1 MLTLYTAIGHLKF
14 QKNTDQTTT
23 PLVINQNQE
32 YGLTHE
38 ELLLWS
44 CLAFQILQIHELED
58 AYMQRK
64 NACGTEDTASF
75 AHTLNRLMLRGL
87 IAKGD
92 GMTGADALYR
102 LLGELYITPVENHF
116 SARLFSCIHLYLKGD
131 INRKDFG
138 SYLKKA
144 AFTPIEETILQ
155 LANAVPLSTAELVT
169 CVKNNITVQSDQ
181 DVLEALYQ
189 DSDVTCKTL
198 AEDVAQNHVHY
209 PVLQAV
215 GNLYLNKQI
224 LFQKF

>member
-92 GMTGADALYR
+92 GMTGVDALYR
-102 LLGELYITPVENHF
+102 LLGELYITPVESRF
-116 SARLFSCIHLYLKGD
+116 STRLFSCIHLYLTGSIK
-131 INRKDFG
+131 KKEFG
-138 SYLKKA
+138 QYLKKTYY
-144 AFTPIEETILQ
+144 TPMEETILK
-155 LANAVPLSTAELVT
+155 LARAVPLSTAELVT
-169 CVKNNITVQSDQ
+169 CVKNNLHVQSNQ
-181 DVLEALYQ
+181 DVMDALYQ
-189 DSDVTCKTL
+189 DSDMTCKTL
-198 AEDVAQNHVHY
+198 AEDVALNHIHY
-209 PVLQAV
+209 PVLQAI